1 MSIGGVPGV
10 GVRPDQIVN
19 QQEAQ
24 QHLAADGKTKLP
36 DDAKAVTVK
45 PGDTISE
52 IMKENGLDW
61 NNKAQREQFLKDN
74 PQFSDQ
80 HPPLA
85 GARSADLIYPG
96 ETVYVRDPAA
106 AKGTSQQQASDKA
119 VGDYKKA
126 EEAYKNSGGSSSQYL
141 SEQAQKAKDAMQK
154 AFQAEIAAGG
164 SADELIKRNGGI
176 NADRDVIVAARR
188 AETDQAAADY
198 KKAVDAYNKSGSPGA
213 QTQMQEAKAKLDSAV
228 KAEIKDSATLFA
240 NGSSR
245 EEVGKGAISA
255 GNSIEERLKTAG
267 ISPTDAKAVVDHN
280 AQQVQKDIENEQ

>member
-1 MSIGGVPGV
+1 MLVGALALAAAPAPAQAQRLTAEKYRLDNGLEVILHEDHRTPVVAVNLWYHVGSKDEAPGKNGFAHLFEHMMLQGSRHVGEDMFFKYLEQAGATGINATTTSDRTSYFETVPSNQLELALWLESD
-10 GVRPDQIVN
+10 RMAFLLDHVN
-19 QQEAQ
+19 Q
-24 QHLAADGKTKLP
+24 AAL
-36 DDAKAVTVK
+36 
-45 PGDTISE
+45 
-52 IMKENGLDW
+52 
-61 NNKAQREQFLKDN
+61 
-74 PQFSDQ
+74 
-80 HPPLA
+80 
-85 GARSADLIYPG
+85 DLIG
-96 ETVYVRDPAA
+96 R
-106 AKGTSQQQASDKA
+106 G
-119 VGDYKKA
+119 
-126 EEAYKNSGGSSSQYL
+126 
-141 SEQAQKAKDAMQK
+141 
-154 AFQAEIAAGG
+154 
-164 SADELIKRNGGI
+164 ADEIIKRNGGI